1 MMRRAVFLDRDGVIC
16 TEEGYISDPRQL
28 RLIPG
33 AADAIRLFNQSGLA
47 AVVITNQSG
56 VARGFF
62 TEETVAVLNRAMHER
77 LEEQGARLDAVYY
90 CPHHPEGAVERYR
103 LVCDCRKPATGML
116 RQAADECN
124 LEVMRSYLVGD
135 KLSDIE
141 CAGRAGV
148 KGIMVLTGYGAEE
161 CKRLDQTPAVH
172 PAFVAADLRE
182 AAGWILNDLRSSNHE
197 EDIDHQAERDR

>member
-16 TEEGYISDPRQL
+16 TEESYISDPRQL

-33 AADAIRLFNQSGLA
+33 AVEAIRLFNQSGLA

-62 TEETVAVLNRAMHER
+62 TEETVAALNRAMHER
-77 LEEQGARLDAVYY
+77 LGEQGAHLDAVYY
-90 CPHHPEGAVERYR
+90 CPHHPDGTVEKYR
-103 LVCDCRKPATGML
+103 LTCDCRKPATGML

-124 LEVMRSYLVGD
+124 LDLTRSYLVGD

-141 CAGRAGV
+141 CAGRAGA
-148 KGIMVLTGYGAEE
+148 KGILVLTGYGAEE
-161 CKRLDQTPAVH
+161 CKHIDQTPELH
-172 PAFVAADLRE
+172 PAFIAADLRE
-182 AAGWILNDLRSSNHE
+182 AAGWILKDLRSSNHE
-197 EDIDHQAERDR
+197 DIDRQAERDW

>member
-16 TEEGYISDPRQL
+16 TEEGYNSDPRRL

-33 AADAIRLFNQSGLA
+33 VVDAIRLFNQSGLA

-62 TEETVAVLNRAMHER
+62 AEETVAALNRAMHER
-77 LEEQGARLDAVYY
+77 LEEQGAYLDAVYY
-90 CPHHPEGAVERYR
+90 CPHHPDGTVEKYR
-103 LVCDCRKPATGML
+103 RVCDCRKPATGML

-124 LEVMRSYLVGD
+124 LDVNRSYLVGD

-148 KGIMVLTGYGAEE
+148 KGILVLTGYGAEE
-161 CKRLDQTPAVH
+161 CKRLDRAPGVH
-172 PAFVAADLRE
+172 PSFIAADLRE
-182 AAGWILNDLRSSNHE
+182 AAGWIVNDLRSYNHE
-197 EDIDHQAERDR
+197 NTDHQAERDR

>member
-16 TEEGYISDPRQL
+16 TEEAYLSDPRKM

-62 TEETVAVLNRAMHER
+62 TEETVAVLNRTMHER
-77 LEEQGARLDAVYY
+77 LEAQGARLDAVYY
-90 CPHHPEGAVERYR
+90 CPHHPEGAVDKYR
-103 LVCDCRKPATGML
+103 LACDCRKPATGML
-116 RQAADECN
+116 RQAANECN
-124 LEVMRSYLVGD
+124 LDVERSYLVGD

-148 KGIMVLTGYGAEE
+148 KGILVLTGYGAEE
-161 CKRLDQTPAVH
+161 CKRLDQTPGVL
-172 PAFVAADLRE
+172 PAFIAADLRE

-197 EDIDHQAERDR
+197 DIDRQAERDR